1 MPTEPPQNGRPN
13 AEPPSTPLPQAQAR
27 KSPVQIERSQFGG
40 TQRPHKRTD
49 EGEAPFSR
57 SDLRKGAEDRR
68 GDGTAHISWR
78 IRLVSSAVILACCI
92 WDILLSG
99 GASTTMKSVVDCVP
113 MSNRFAAA
121 RQSQA
126 YERHGHQ
133 GK

>member
-13 AEPPSTPLPQAQAR
+13 AEPPSTPLPQAQAK

-49 EGEAPFSR
+49 EGDAPFSR
-57 SDLRKGAEDRR
+57 SDLRKGAQDLM
-68 GDGTAHISWR
+68 GDGTAHISWSVL
-78 IRLVSSAVILACCI
+78 LVSSAVILAFSI
-92 WDILLSG
+92 WAILLPEGS
-99 GASTTMKSVVDCVP
+99 STTMKSVVDCVP